1 LIAEANQKNK
11 SRCLRKVAT
20 VAFRFPQETYQK
32 LDGIDLKL
40 LNEIEF
46 LSRQQRKRTGSAYC
60 CPSRAYL
67 AEKLGVDVGTISR
80 HTSKLVDLGVLDK
93 RQRRPVRGIW
103 QTCLYRLRS
112 WQAWALGRVAGFLRK
127 IGNSHRVRP
136 GAQKLSSERKR
147 ETSEV
152 KTTVPTDLEQE
163 LLARWKQKGFI

>member
-1 LIAEANQKNK
+1 M
-11 SRCLRKVAT
+11 
-20 VAFRFPQETYQK
+20 AFTFPQETYQK

-67 AEKLGVDVGTISR
+67 AGKLGVDVGTISR

-93 RQRRPVRGIW
+93 RQRRPIRGIW

-112 WQAWALGRVAGFLRK
+112 WQAWALGRVVGFLRK
-127 IGNSHRVRP
+127 IGNNHRVRP
-136 GAQKLSSERKR
+136 DAHKLSYERKI
-147 ETSEV
+147 ETFQV
-152 KTTVPTDLEQE
+152 KTPPINNLEQE
-163 LLARWKQKGFI
+163 LLTRWKKKGLIQG